1 MNRFITII
9 LLLISN
15 LVSPFFVS
23 GQSANYE
30 VNLTAFCSAQNDE
43 YSSAFYKDGI
53 VFCSNKRTD
62 LFVTFSTPDDKEL
75 FNMFYVPTQGDS
87 LGKAPAI
94 LSTQLM
100 TNFNDGPACFGANG
114 SMIIFSR
121 NNEVSS
127 KKRDTKDDKN
137 TLGLFTSYLNTNE
150 WSDPEPFVHNNLDY
164 HITMPSVSED
174 GKQLFFVSNMS
185 GGFGGLDI
193 YTCEKI
199 NNDWSTPKNLGAKI
213 NTRGNESFPFISTS
227 GELFFSSD
235 GHKGLGGLDIFS
247 SKKLD
252 GEWQE
257 VLHINV
263 PINSEFD
270 DFGLITDRNFE
281 KGYFSSNRN
290 GGDDIYDFR
299 TEFPQFTNCDTLK
312 ENQYCFLFYD
322 EYYTPVDTTKT
333 YYEWVFGDGVKIK
346 GKEAE
351 HCYDGPGK
359 YTVEL
364 NIIDKRTGEVFM
376 RQTNYEFELLD
387 FEQAYIT
394 SVDEALTQT
403 EVSFVASETN
413 LPSVNLEKYFWD
425 FGDGIL
431 AEGVKQNH
439 SYNKKG
445 IYKVVLGVVS
455 EKDSLGYRQK
465 ICVEKNIKI
474 VSNPTALMLMKSENN
489 SQNIKNRVSAEG
501 NYFVTQQL
509 DESIILKPELVLL
522 HPDSRSILRAF
533 DLAFFE
539 SFEKEK
545 QFPIA
550 TLIENELN
558 EDDLNS
564 NPAKA
569 LALKSELNSSRKS
582 NGKILLIEKELQ
594 VLSSQFQY
602 SFLEVENQS
611 LLKSTKPILNRLL
624 KILLSNPM
632 IELKIGFHVSTT
644 SNQGFDSAGKA
655 AQGIADYLIEN
666 GVEKFR
672 LRTAVYEITTEIDE
686 YNKNTSKL
694 EFIVVKE

>member
-1 MNRFITII
+1 MNRFFTVI
-9 LLLISN
+9 LLLLFN

-23 GQSANYE
+23 SQSANYE
-30 VNLTAFCSAQNDE
+30 VNLTAFCSAQDDE
-43 YSSAFYKDGI
+43 YSSAYYRDGI
-53 VFCSNKRTD
+53 VFCSNRRTD

-87 LGKAPAI
+87 LGKTPVI

-100 TNFNDGPACFGANG
+100 TNFNDGPACFGAND

-127 KKRDTKDDKN
+127 KKRDTKDDNNK
-137 TLGLFTSYLNTNE
+137 LGLFTSYLNANI
-150 WSDPEPFVHNNLDY
+150 WSDPEPFAHNSFDH
-164 HITMPSVSED
+164 HITMPSLSED
-174 GKQLFFVSNMS
+174 GSKLFFVSDMS
-185 GGFGGLDI
+185 GGLGGLDI
-193 YTCEKI
+193 YMCEKI
-199 NNDWSTPKNLGAKI
+199 NNIWSTPKNLGSKI
-213 NTRGNESFPFISTS
+213 NTKKNESFPFISPS

-235 GHKGLGGLDIFS
+235 GHNGLGGLDIFS
-247 SKKLD
+247 SKMNH
-252 GEWQE
+252 GEWEE
-257 VLHINV
+257 VLHINS
-263 PINSEFD
+263 PINSESD
-270 DFGLITDRNFE
+270 DFGLITDLNFE

-290 GGDDIYDFR
+290 GGDDIYDFK
-299 TEFPQFTNCDTLK
+299 TLFPQFTNCDTIK

-322 EYYTPVDTTKT
+322 EYYTPVDTSKT
-333 YYEWVFGDGVKIK
+333 YYEWGFGDGIKIK

-376 RQTNYEFELLD
+376 RQTTYEFELLD

-403 EVSFVASETN
+403 EVIFVASETN

-455 EKDSLGYRQK
+455 EKDSLGYIQK
-465 ICVEKNIKI
+465 VCVEKNLDI
-474 VSNPTALMLMKSENN
+474 VNNPTALMLMKSENN
-489 SQNIKNRVSAEG
+489 SKDMKNIVSADG
-501 NYFVTQQL
+501 NYIVTQQL
-509 DESIILKPELVLL
+509 EDLIISIPKLALL
-522 HPDSRSILRAF
+522 YPDSRSILKAF

-545 QFPIA
+545 QFIISN
-550 TLIENELN
+550 TLKNELN

-569 LALKSELNSSRKS
+569 LALRSELSSNRKS
-582 NGKILLIEKELQ
+582 NAKILLIEKELQ
-594 VLSSQFQY
+594 ALSSQFQY
-602 SFLEVENQS
+602 SIIERENQS
-611 LLKSTKPILNRLL
+611 FSKSTKPILDRLL

-644 SNQGFDSAGKA
+644 SNQGLDIASKA
-655 AQGIADYLIEN
+655 AQKIADYLIDN

-686 YNKNTSKL
+686 ENKNTSKL

>member
-1 MNRFITII
+1 MNRFYIVI
-9 LLLISN
+9 LLIISN
-15 LVSPFFVS
+15 LISPFFVS

-30 VNLTAFCSAQNDE
+30 VNLTSFCSDQDAE
-43 YSSAFYKDGI
+43 YSSAYYKDGI
-53 VFCSNKRTD
+53 VFCSNRRTD

-87 LGKAPAI
+87 LGKAPGI

-100 TNFNDGPACFGANG
+100 TNFNDGPACFGAND

-121 NNEVSS
+121 NNKVTS

-137 TLGLFTSYLNTNE
+137 KLGLFTSHLNSNI
-150 WSDPEPFVHNNLDY
+150 WSNPEPFTHNSFD
-164 HITMPSVSED
+164 HHVTMPSLSKD
-174 GKQLFFVSNMS
+174 GSKLFFVSDMS

-193 YTCEKI
+193 YMSEKI
-199 NNDWSTPKNLGAKI
+199 NNAWSTPKNLGSKI
-213 NTRGNESFPFISTS
+213 NTKENESFPFISPS
-227 GELFFSSD
+227 GILFFASN
-235 GHKGLGGLDIFS
+235 GHNGLGGLDIFS
-247 SKKLD
+247 SKMNH
-252 GEWQE
+252 GVWEE
-257 VLHINV
+257 VLHINA
-263 PINSEFD
+263 PINSESD
-270 DFGLITDRNFE
+270 DFGLITDINFE

-290 GGDDIYDFR
+290 GGDDIYDFK
-299 TEFPQFTNCDTLK
+299 TKFPQFTNCDTIK

-322 EYYTPVDTTKT
+322 EYYTPVDTSKT
-333 YYEWVFGDGVKIK
+333 YYEWEFGDGFKIK

-394 SVDEALTQT
+394 SVDESLTQT

-413 LPSVNLEKYFWD
+413 LPSVNLEKYFWN

-465 ICVEKNIKI
+465 NCVEKNLNI
-474 VSNPTALMLMKSENN
+474 VNNPTALMLMKSENN
-489 SQNIKNRVSAEG
+489 SKDMKNIVSAEG
-501 NYFVTQQL
+501 NYIVTQQL
-509 DESIILKPELVLL
+509 DDSLILIPELVLL
-522 HPDSRSILRAF
+522 HPDSRSILNAF

-545 QFPIA
+545 QFAISA
-550 TLIENELN
+550 SVENELN
-558 EDDLNS
+558 EVDLNS

-569 LALKSELNSSRKS
+569 LALESQLSSNRKS
-582 NGKILLIEKELQ
+582 NAKMHLIEKELQ
-594 VLSSQFQY
+594 VLSSQFLY
-602 SFLEVENQS
+602 SYMDSEKQTFSESSIPV
-611 LLKSTKPILNRLL
+611 LNRLL
-624 KILLSNPM
+624 KILLSNP
-632 IELKIGFHVSTT
+632 ILELKIGFHVSTE
-644 SNQGFDSAGKA
+644 SNKSFDTAGIA
-655 AQGIADYLIEN
+655 AQSIADYLIEQ
-666 GVEKFR
+666 GVEKYR
-672 LRTAVYEITTEIDE
+672 LRTAVYQITNDSVKT
-686 YNKNTSKL
+686 NKNRI
-694 EFIVVKE
+694 EFIVIKE